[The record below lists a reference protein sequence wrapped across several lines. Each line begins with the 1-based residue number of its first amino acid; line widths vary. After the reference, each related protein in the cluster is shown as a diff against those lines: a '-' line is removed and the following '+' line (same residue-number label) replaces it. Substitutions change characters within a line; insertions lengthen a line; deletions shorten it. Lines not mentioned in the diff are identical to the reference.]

1 MVGSQVWLKFWG
13 LFFLS
18 HFLFFKKY
26 FFIYFK
32 HASLCSVFD
41 ILLFETVVSCLCWC
55 ISTIISMYMP
65 YTHIHRF
72 QSTSMFVVNSVKAG
86 CPPRVN
92 CFASASCPRLLLIKE
107 YLKFSSFMMT
117 LNQSHR
123 NVKFGEGNRNPLQ
136 YSCSLVWKIS
146 RMEEPGGLQ
155 SVGSHRVRHD
165 WSDLAAAAAA
175 AERFCSLLKF
185 N

>member
-1 MVGSQVWLKFWG
+1 MFGWHFGVSF
-13 LFFLS
+13 FFLTFC
-18 HFLFFKKY
+18 FLKNIFSFTLNMLV
-26 FFIYFK
+26 
-32 HASLCSVFD
+32 LCSVFD

-72 QSTSMFVVNSVKAG
+72 QSTSMFVVNSMKAG

-123 NVKFGEGNRNPLQ
+123 NVKFGEGNGNPLQ

-155 SVGSHRVRHD
+155 SMGSHRVRHD
-165 WSDLAAAAAA
+165 WSDLAATAA
-175 AERFCSLLKF
+175 AEETFPSHLQCNLR
-185 N
+185 